1 MERQTLEWYDLLA
14 RGLLWT
20 AGIVLLLSI
29 IGAVVIISSETALP
43 LLEDAERQGRGVA
56 ALASLGGG
64 FAAAGILAGIG
75 AILRLLVADRI
86 ALLGPET
93 DSRPETE

>member
-1 MERQTLEWYDLLA
+1 MDRQALEWYALLA
-14 RGLLWT
+14 RALIWA

-29 IGAVVIISSETALP
+29 IGAVVIVGSETALP

-64 FAAAGILAGIG
+64 LAAAGILAGLG
-75 AILRLLVADRI
+75 SILRLLVQVRLDA
-86 ALLGPET
+86 LGPELER
-93 DSRPETE
+93 DPDGE